1 MKIYFCVNKQP
12 LVGYNNINV
21 AEQKVDFG
29 NLDMV
34 CARAE
39 CTEIILDDMLEYIPL
54 QQVPGL
60 LVQLITRIRKNGRLI
75 INSLD
80 LNETIKQYSNGL
92 LSIAD
97 FNAMIYGN
105 TNIHKCSAFSHTDLH
120 GILVS
125 NGLQSMSIELLT
137 NSFTIIA
144 QRI

>member
-12 LVGYNNINV
+12 LNGYNSINV
-21 AEQKVDFG
+21 ATQKVDFG
-29 NLDMV
+29 NLDSV

-39 CTEIILDDMLEYIPL
+39 CTEMILDDLLEYIPL
-54 QQVPGL
+54 QQIPGL
-60 LVQLITRIRKNGRLI
+60 LAGLITRIRKNGKLI

-80 LNETIKQYSNGL
+80 VNETIKQYSNGL

-97 FNAMIYGN
+97 LNAIVYGN
-105 TNIHKCSAFSHTDLH
+105 SGINKCSAFSHTDLH

-125 NGLQSMSIELLT
+125 NGLQIVSIELLT

-144 QRI
+144 QRM